1 MSKYVEHMYLVEDR
15 NEWCGFVYRVNDS
28 ADSIENG
35 VNTNI

>member
-1 MSKYVEHMYLVEDR
+1 MYLFEDS
-15 NEWCGFVYRVNDS
+15 NQWYGFVNRVNDS